1 MIFSGKDDGMFHR
14 YKGYYEY
21 ASKKGV
27 NVGQPVGLDV
37 LVDGTV
43 PTGIVPTHFTFAMSV
58 SESFSL

>member
-1 MIFSGKDDGMFHR
+1 MFCR

-43 PTGIVPTHFTFAMSV
+43 PTGIRCTRFVTAV
-58 SESFSL
+58 G